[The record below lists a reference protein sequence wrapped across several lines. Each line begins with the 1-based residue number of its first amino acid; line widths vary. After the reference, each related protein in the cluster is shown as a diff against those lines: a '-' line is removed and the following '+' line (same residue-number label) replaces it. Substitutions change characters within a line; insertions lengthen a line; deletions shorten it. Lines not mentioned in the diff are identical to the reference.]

1 MKTKR
6 KTKKTVRKSKKGGV
20 LLFQTAPQ
28 DIMPELHRFAN
39 GKVQVVGD
47 GRYGVILRLSADEST
62 LLKTTT
68 CGVKH
73 ILVKVVAIDKDARYK
88 KYEMEKISVLEF
100 EEEVHIHQDV
110 CEASIKKLSCSIAPT
125 LLYAQIYTLP
135 ELQQFPS
142 ISKHINTTGRVG
154 LIFMEMIETY
164 TDDYPAFNLLEYYK
178 MPQNKDGIIKEMF
191 PKARRL
197 LIMLAQLGFLHNDF
211 HLRNLVCPFPLLYII
226 DFGRASRMTEK
237 EKDEFNGYVEAN
249 DIEKIITFLY
259 GEIKYYINKNPTG
272 FLYYQWLNQPQID
285 TLVPGI
291 DLSIEIASEE
301 SLVAPIKIAQDQHA
315 LCVFPPKMPY
325 REIEESDRR
334 KRLADKTAAAKEK
347 LANET
352 PEEKTLREEQ
362 ELEKLRRLDPN
373 YYPYGS

>member
-1 MKTKR
+1 MKTKK
-6 KTKKTVRKSKKGGV
+6 KTKKTRVRKSKKGGV

-39 GKVQVVGD
+39 GKVKVVGD
-47 GRYGVILRLSADEST
+47 GRYGVILRLTADEST

-73 ILVKVVAIDKDARYK
+73 ILVKVVAIDKDAIYK
-88 KYEMEKISVLEF
+88 KYEMVKISVLDF

-110 CEASIKKLSCSIAPT
+110 CEASIKKFSCSIAPT

-154 LIFMEMIETY
+154 LIFMEMIETF
-164 TDDYPAFNLLEYYK
+164 TDDYPASNLLEYYE
-178 MPQNKDGIIKEMF
+178 MPQNKNLITKVMF

-211 HLRNLVCPFPLLYII
+211 HLRNLVCPYPLLYII
-226 DFGRASRMTEK
+226 DFGRASRMLEE
-237 EKDEFNGYVEAN
+237 EKDEFNSYIEAN

-259 GEIKYYINKNPTG
+259 GGIKHYINENPTG
-272 FLYYQWLNQPQID
+272 YLSYQWLNQPQID
-285 TLVPGI
+285 TFVPGI
-291 DLSIEIASEE
+291 DLSIEIATEE

-315 LCVFPPKMPY
+315 LCVFPPKIPY
-325 REIEESDRR
+325 RKIESDRR
-334 KRLADKTAAAKEK
+334 KKLADKKAKEK

-352 PEEKTLREEQ
+352 PEKEAVREEKAAAEQ
-362 ELEKLRRLDPN
+362 EKKD
-373 YYPYGS
+373 